1 VTLAD
6 VGREE
11 DRDIGELGTRLQLRL
26 HLGEP
31 LQLSSQLLLLLG
43 AELSAVDHELPAVL
57 LGMQT
62 RRAWRDVAVVV

>member
-1 VTLAD
+1 VTLAH

-31 LQLSSQLLLLLG
+31 LQLPSQLFLLLR
-43 AELSAVDHELPAVL
+43 AELPAINHELPAVL
-57 LGMQT
+57 LGMQS
-62 RRAWRDVAVVV
+62 RRTWRDVTVVV